1 MCKRKIASEGA
12 VRRLPRRGLRVLEPP
27 TALWYKVMV
36 TDLERALADIAEVRE
51 RLGQVQRFKGY
62 SGLAALV
69 SGVFAIAA
77 GVVQWLIVPAVVTQH
92 QGRLYFAIWFACCAA
107 SVVLNYSAIAHWY
120 VNDATAR
127 EKWQT
132 ATVGFSILPALLLGA
147 ALSFALLRANL
158 FAFLPGVW
166 CGCYGVGLIAS
177 RTTLPRAVVP
187 VCVAFLGAG
196 AALLFAPPALALS
209 SWVLPAIFGTGQVAI
224 GVLVMRARDAGAAS

>member
-1 MCKRKIASEGA
+1 M
-12 VRRLPRRGLRVLEPP
+12 
-27 TALWYKVMV
+27 

-51 RLGQVQRFKGY
+51 RLGNAQRFKGY

-77 GVVQWLIVPAVVTQH
+77 GVVQWLLVPAIATSH
-92 QGRLYFAIWFACCAA
+92 DGRLYFAVWFACCAA
-107 SVVLNYSAIAHWY
+107 SVVVNYSAIAHWY

-127 EKWQT
+127 ERWQT

-177 RTTLPRAVVP
+177 RTTLPRSVVP
-187 VCVAFLGAG
+187 ICIAFLAAG
-196 AALLFAPPALALS
+196 AALLFAPPQIALAA
-209 SWVLPAIFGTGQVAI
+209 WVLPATFGAGQIVI
-224 GVLVMRARDAGAAS
+224 GALVMRDGQRSSA